1 MFQRFYYIL
10 FHFAH
15 VNIWKPQCPMRG
27 PISAVFSDIYM
38 CKMEE
43 EIVKPLKPIFYK
55 RYVDGNIFLMKEK
68 QLQLTCFSQIKKF
81 LCKVRVLH
89 NW

>member
-1 MFQRFYYIL
+1 MG
-10 FHFAH
+10 
-15 VNIWKPQCPMRG
+15 G
-27 PISAVFSDIYM
+27 PKSAVFSDGYM

-68 QLQLTCFSQIKKF
+68 QLQLTCFSQIKMNIFQKKF
-81 LCKVRVLH
+81 LCEARVLH

>member
-1 MFQRFYYIL
+1 MG
-10 FHFAH
+10 
-15 VNIWKPQCPMRG
+15 G
-27 PISAVFSDIYM
+27 PKSAVFSDGYM
-38 CKMEE
+38 SKMEE

-68 QLQLTCFSQIKKF
+68 QLQLTCFSQIKMNIFQKKF
-81 LCKVRVLH
+81 LCEARVLH

>member
-1 MFQRFYYIL
+1 MG
-10 FHFAH
+10 
-15 VNIWKPQCPMRG
+15 G
-27 PISAVFSDIYM
+27 PKSAVFSDGYM

-43 EIVKPLKPIFYK
+43 EIVKPLKTIFYK

-68 QLQLTCFSQIKKF
+68 QLQLTCFSQIKMNIFQKKF
-81 LCKVRVLH
+81 LCEARVLH